1 MKIQEQIE
9 QYRPWNEQ
17 EERDKAVILAQFAQH
32 AQPDLFVRENDVMH
46 MSASAWIVNK
56 SRDKVLMAYHNIY
69 HSWSWTGGHA
79 DGECDLLAVALRE
92 AMEETGI
99 TDVAPV
105 REDIFSLEILTVDG
119 HEKHGSYVPSHL
131 HLNVTYLLEADERE
145 RLRVKPDEN
154 SAVAWFAPEDALKAC
169 SEPWMAERIYR
180 KLLEK
185 SGMAAGLPVLSPD
198 QNESVPVAEDISPD
212 KNESAPATESGQTD
226 RDGSAP
232 VTESGEPNESV
243 SVVESGRR
251 DKNSSVP
258 VTKSGRRDKKEDAPV
273 TESVTA
279 ADVVAEIVPGAKGQA
294 GTLTGQQ
301 KEETGTAPKSA
312 GTKHRISDETIEYV
326 GILAKL
332 ELDGAE
338 KEQARHDMEAMLDYI
353 DRLNELD
360 TDGVEPMSHVFPINN
375 VFREDVVINGDGSA
389 DTLANAPAKKD
400 GGFLVPKT
408 IG

>member
-32 AQPDLFVRENDVMH
+32 VQQDLFVRENDIMH

-56 SRDKVLMAYHNIY
+56 SRDKVLMVYHNIY

-79 DGECDLLAVALRE
+79 DGERDLLAVALRE
-92 AMEETGI
+92 AMEETGV
-99 TDVAPV
+99 TDIAPV
-105 REDIFSLEILTVDG
+105 KEDIFSLEILTVDG

-145 RLRVKPDEN
+145 TLRVKPDEN

-185 SGMAAGLPVLSPD
+185 SGMAAGLPAL
-198 QNESVPVAEDISPD
+198 SPD
-212 KNESAPATESGQTD
+212 KNERAAVAETGEPGGNGRA
-226 RDGSAP
+226 AA
-232 VTESGEPNESV
+232 TESGEPGGNGRAAAT
-243 SVVESGRR
+243 ESGG
-251 DKNSSVP
+251 N
-258 VTKSGRRDKKEDAPV
+258 GRAAVAEAGEPGGNGRAAVAETETAPEKARSV
-273 TESVTA
+273 TEPVTA
-279 ADVVAEIVPGAKGQA
+279 ADAVAERVPGAKRQA
-294 GTLTGQQ
+294 ETLTGQQ
-301 KEETGTAPKSA
+301 KEEAGAAPESA
-312 GTKHRISDETIEYV
+312 GTKHRISDETIGYV

-332 ELDGAE
+332 ELNGAE

-375 VFREDVVINGDGSA
+375 VFREDVVTNGDGSA
-389 DTLANAPAKKD
+389 ETLANAPAKKD

>member
-32 AQPDLFVRENDVMH
+32 VQQDLFVRENDIMH

-56 SRDKVLMAYHNIY
+56 SRDKVLMVYHNIY

-79 DGECDLLAVALRE
+79 DGERDLLAVALRE
-92 AMEETGI
+92 AMEETGV
-99 TDVAPV
+99 TDIAPV
-105 REDIFSLEILTVDG
+105 KEDIFSLEILTVDG

-145 RLRVKPDEN
+145 TLRVKPDEN

-185 SGMAAGLPVLSPD
+185 SGMAAGLPAL
-198 QNESVPVAEDISPD
+198 SPD
-212 KNESAPATESGQTD
+212 KNERAAVAEPGEPGGNERAAVAEAGEPGGNGRAAVAETETAPEKARSVTE
-226 RDGSAP
+226 P
-232 VTESGEPNESV
+232 VTA
-243 SVVESGRR
+243 
-251 DKNSSVP
+251 
-258 VTKSGRRDKKEDAPV
+258 TDA
-273 TESVTA
+273 
-279 ADVVAEIVPGAKGQA
+279 VAERVPGAKRQA
-294 GTLTGQQ
+294 ETLTGQQ
-301 KEETGTAPKSA
+301 KEEAGAAPESA
-312 GTKHRISDETIEYV
+312 GTKHRISDETIGYV

-332 ELDGAE
+332 ELNGAE

-360 TDGVEPMSHVFPINN
+360 TDGVEPMSHVFPVNN
-375 VFREDVVINGDGSA
+375 VFREDVVTNGDGSA
-389 DTLANAPAKKD
+389 ETLANAPAKKD

>member
-32 AQPDLFVRENDVMH
+32 VQQDLFVRENDIMH

-56 SRDKVLMAYHNIY
+56 SRDKVLMVYHNIY

-79 DGECDLLAVALRE
+79 DGERDLLAVALRE
-92 AMEETGI
+92 AMEETGV
-99 TDVAPV
+99 TDIAPV
-105 REDIFSLEILTVDG
+105 KEDIFSLEILTVDG

-145 RLRVKPDEN
+145 TLRVKPDEN

-185 SGMAAGLPVLSPD
+185 SGMAAGLPAL
-198 QNESVPVAEDISPD
+198 SPD
-212 KNESAPATESGQTD
+212 KNERAAVAEAGEPGGNERAAVAEAGEPGGNGRAAVAEAETASEKARS
-226 RDGSAP
+226 
-232 VTESGEPNESV
+232 VTEP
-243 SVVESGRR
+243 
-251 DKNSSVP
+251 
-258 VTKSGRRDKKEDAPV
+258 A
-273 TESVTA
+273 TA
-279 ADVVAEIVPGAKGQA
+279 ADTVAERVPGAKRQA
-294 GTLTGQQ
+294 ETLTGQQ
-301 KEETGTAPKSA
+301 KEEAGAAPESA
-312 GTKHRISDETIEYV
+312 GTKHRISDETIGYV

-332 ELDGAE
+332 ELNGAE

-360 TDGVEPMSHVFPINN
+360 TDGVEPMSHVFPVNN
-375 VFREDVVINGDGSA
+375 VFREDVVTNGDGSA
-389 DTLANAPAKKD
+389 ETLANAPAKKD

>member
-32 AQPDLFVRENDVMH
+32 VQQDLFVRENDIMH

-56 SRDKVLMAYHNIY
+56 SRDKVLMVYHNIY

-79 DGECDLLAVALRE
+79 DGERDLLAVALRE
-92 AMEETGI
+92 AMEETGV
-99 TDVAPV
+99 TDIAPV
-105 REDIFSLEILTVDG
+105 KEDIFSLEILTVDG

-145 RLRVKPDEN
+145 TLRVKPDEN

-185 SGMAAGLPVLSPD
+185 SGMAAGLPAL
-198 QNESVPVAEDISPD
+198 SPD
-212 KNESAPATESGQTD
+212 KNERAAVAEP
-226 RDGSAP
+226 
-232 VTESGEPNESV
+232 GEPGGN
-243 SVVESGRR
+243 GRAAVAEAGEPGG
-251 DKNSSVP
+251 N
-258 VTKSGRRDKKEDAPV
+258 GRAAVAEAETASEKARSV

-279 ADVVAEIVPGAKGQA
+279 ADAVAERVPGAKRQA
-294 GTLTGQQ
+294 ETLTGQQ
-301 KEETGTAPKSA
+301 KEEAGAAPESA
-312 GTKHRISDETIEYV
+312 GTKHRISDETIGYV

-332 ELDGAE
+332 ELNGAE

-360 TDGVEPMSHVFPINN
+360 TDGVEPMSHVFPVNN
-375 VFREDVVINGDGSA
+375 VFREDVVTNGDGSA
-389 DTLANAPAKKD
+389 ETLANAPAKKD

>member
-1 MKIQEQIE
+1 MTMKIQEQIE

-294 GTLTGQQ
+294 GTLTG
-301 KEETGTAPKSA
+301 
-312 GTKHRISDETIEYV
+312 
-326 GILAKL
+326 
-332 ELDGAE
+332 
-338 KEQARHDMEAMLDYI
+338 
-353 DRLNELD
+353 
-360 TDGVEPMSHVFPINN
+360 
-375 VFREDVVINGDGSA
+375 
-389 DTLANAPAKKD
+389 
-400 GGFLVPKT
+400 
-408 IG
+408 

>member
-32 AQPDLFVRENDVMH
+32 VQQDLFVRENDIMH

-56 SRDKVLMAYHNIY
+56 SRDKVLMVYHNIY

-79 DGECDLLAVALRE
+79 DGERDLLAVALRE
-92 AMEETGI
+92 AMEETGV
-99 TDVAPV
+99 TDIAPV
-105 REDIFSLEILTVDG
+105 KEDIFSLEILTVDG

-145 RLRVKPDEN
+145 TLRVKPDEN

-185 SGMAAGLPVLSPD
+185 SGMAAGLPAL
-198 QNESVPVAEDISPD
+198 SPD
-212 KNESAPATESGQTD
+212 KNERAAVAEPGEPGGNGRAAVTETETAPEKARSVTE
-226 RDGSAP
+226 P
-232 VTESGEPNESV
+232 VTA
-243 SVVESGRR
+243 
-251 DKNSSVP
+251 
-258 VTKSGRRDKKEDAPV
+258 TDA
-273 TESVTA
+273 
-279 ADVVAEIVPGAKGQA
+279 VAERVPGAKRQA
-294 GTLTGQQ
+294 ETLTGQQ
-301 KEETGTAPKSA
+301 KEEAGAAPESA
-312 GTKHRISDETIEYV
+312 GTKHRISDETIGYV

-332 ELDGAE
+332 ELNGAE

-360 TDGVEPMSHVFPINN
+360 TDGVEPMSHVFPVNN
-375 VFREDVVINGDGSA
+375 VFREDVVTNGDGSA
-389 DTLANAPAKKD
+389 ETLANAPAKKD

>member
-32 AQPDLFVRENDVMH
+32 VQQDLFVRENDIMH

-56 SRDKVLMAYHNIY
+56 SRDKVLMVYHNIY

-79 DGECDLLAVALRE
+79 DGERDLLAVALRE
-92 AMEETGI
+92 AMEETGV
-99 TDVAPV
+99 TDIAPV
-105 REDIFSLEILTVDG
+105 KEDIFSLEILTVDG

-145 RLRVKPDEN
+145 TLRVKPDEN

-185 SGMAAGLPVLSPD
+185 SGMAAGLPAL
-198 QNESVPVAEDISPD
+198 SPD
-212 KNESAPATESGQTD
+212 KNERAAVAEPGEPGGNGRA
-226 RDGSAP
+226 A
-232 VTESGEPNESV
+232 VAESGEPGGNGRAAVAETETAPEKARSV
-243 SVVESGRR
+243 TE
-251 DKNSSVP
+251 P
-258 VTKSGRRDKKEDAPV
+258 VTATDA
-273 TESVTA
+273 
-279 ADVVAEIVPGAKGQA
+279 VAERVPGAKRQA
-294 GTLTGQQ
+294 ETLTGQQ
-301 KEETGTAPKSA
+301 KEEAGAAPESA
-312 GTKHRISDETIEYV
+312 GTKHRISDETIGYV

-332 ELDGAE
+332 ELNGAE

-360 TDGVEPMSHVFPINN
+360 TDGVEPMSHVFPVNN
-375 VFREDVVINGDGSA
+375 VFREDVVTNGDGSA
-389 DTLANAPAKKD
+389 ETLANAPAKKD